1 MIKHDVSRKLA
12 QWAMFLAAVTLA
24 PLSAIAQTWQPVR
37 GSILFGISGMAPL
50 NSTPAGWDVLVVHDN
65 KNADEGRF
73 AVVSQTEG
81 DWLQYR
87 PLAWPADLAPPI
99 DLEALTA
106 VPETNTFIALAS
118 DGTAY
123 HVGLE
128 GDRVQ
133 LITSFELPDLPENTN
148 LESFALQKLDGRL
161 VAVWAHRGGGDDP
174 AMLYWGMFDLAD
186 YSVSDVSAVA
196 IQVPVPSGDSVRHL
210 SDVTVDEAGVVYGSA
225 ASDNGDNGPF
235 ASAVYVLGVLSPEAE
250 ALRFIPSTL
259 VPLISDDFHKVEAIA
274 RVPGDRGGIWLGS
287 DDESFGGF
295 IWRSHDF

>member
-1 MIKHDVSRKLA
+1 M
-12 QWAMFLAAVTLA
+12 
-24 PLSAIAQTWQPVR
+24 
-37 GSILFGISGMAPL
+37 
-50 NSTPAGWDVLVVHDN
+50 LVVHDN

-73 AVVSQTEG
+73 AVVSQTDS

-87 PLAWPADLAPPI
+87 PLAWPADRDRPI

-106 VPETNTFIALAS
+106 VPGTDTFVALES

-123 HVGLE
+123 HVAID

-133 LITSFELPDLPENTN
+133 LIASFELPALPDNTN
-148 LESFALQKLDGRL
+148 LESFALQELDGRL
-161 VAVWAHRGGGDDP
+161 VAVWGHRGRGDDP
-174 AMLYWGMFDLAD
+174 AMLYWGLFNPAD
-186 YSVSDVSAVA
+186 YRFGDVSAVA
-196 IQVPVPSGDSVRHL
+196 IRVPVPAGDSVRHL
-210 SDVTVDEAGVVYGSA
+210 SDVTVDEAGVIYGSA

-250 ALRFIPSTL
+250 ALRFLPSAL
-259 VPLISDDFHKVEAIA
+259 VPLISDDFHKVEAIT